1 MDLFNNTTYT
11 ATIDKI
17 SLVRESTTINK
28 TKISSSRDIEQFTRQ
43 LYNGTLTIF
52 ESFYIVLLNNSNT
65 TVGYVCI
72 SNGGITGTLVDVRLV
87 LKYVLETLAVAVIL
101 VHNHPSGTLLPS
113 QADKDITTKIKKALS
128 LVDVT
133 VLDHIILT
141 ETSYFSFAD
150 DNIL

>member
-17 SLVRESTTINK
+17 SLVREATCIKK
-28 TKISSSRDIEQFTRQ
+28 TKITSSRDIEQFTRL
-43 LYNGTLTIF
+43 LYDGTLTIF

-65 TVGYVCI
+65 TIGYVCI
-72 SNGGITGTLVDVRLV
+72 SNGGITGTLVDVRLI
-87 LKYVLETLAVAVIL
+87 LKYVLESLAVSVIL
-101 VHNHPSGTLLPS
+101 VHNHPSGTLRPS
-113 QADKDITTKIKKALS
+113 QADKDITTKVKNALS
-128 LVDVT
+128 LLDVT